1 MKRARPISRMPMNVS
16 VGWPHEGLFRHRA
29 RETNCGGHRTQ
40 PRLTTHRVESSRSR
54 LRRRPEAHSPMRSAI
69 GTQLDPHS
77 CWMLARSLETLSLRM
92 GRAASN
98 AATVANFL
106 AGHPKVACV
115 HYPPLLPADHPTRK
129 LMERQSSS
137 AGSTFSFDVKGDQ
150 ADAFAFLNRLQ
161 VFKLA
166 VSLGGTES
174 LICHPTT
181 TVHSGLT
188 EQARREIG
196 ITPSLVR
203 MSIGIEH
210 PDDLIADISQ
220 AFA

>member
-1 MKRARPISRMPMNVS
+1 
-16 VGWPHEGLFRHRA
+16 
-29 RETNCGGHRTQ
+29 
-40 PRLTTHRVESSRSR
+40 
-54 LRRRPEAHSPMRSAI
+54 
-69 GTQLDPHS
+69 
-77 CWMLARSLETLSLRM
+77 
-92 GRAASN
+92 
-98 AATVANFL
+98 
-106 AGHPKVACV
+106 
-115 HYPPLLPADHPTRK
+115 
-129 LMERQSSS
+129 
-137 AGSTFSFDVKGDQ
+137 
-150 ADAFAFLNRLQ
+150 
-161 VFKLA
+161 LA

-203 MSIGIEH
+203 MSIRIEH

>member
-1 MKRARPISRMPMNVS
+1 MFQSP
-16 VGWPHEGLFRHRA
+16 LRHGA
-29 RETNCGGHRTQ
+29 DLSLYSLTKYVGGHSDLIRGAILGSAADLK
-40 PRLTTHRVESSRSR
+40 PIR
-54 LRRRPEAHSPMRSAI
+54 AMRSAV

-115 HYPPLLPADHPTRK
+115 HYPPLLPADHPTQK

-137 AGSTFSFDVKGDQ
+137 ASSTFSFDVKGDQ

>member
-1 MKRARPISRMPMNVS
+1 
-16 VGWPHEGLFRHRA
+16 
-29 RETNCGGHRTQ
+29 
-40 PRLTTHRVESSRSR
+40 
-54 LRRRPEAHSPMRSAI
+54 
-69 GTQLDPHS
+69 
-77 CWMLARSLETLSLRM
+77 
-92 GRAASN
+92 
-98 AATVANFL
+98 VANFL

-115 HYPPLLPADHPTRK
+115 HYPPLLPADHPTQK
-129 LMERQSSS
+129 LRERQSSS

-150 ADAFAFLNRLQ
+150 VDAFAFLNRLQ

-166 VSLGGTES
+166 VSLGGTVS

-210 PDDLIADISQ
+210 PVDLIADISQ
-220 AFA
+220 AFAQLEYGNRSFGIICVDQTEERRRWSESDLAYLDQSVLGFLSPIMALSRSGQ